1 MGNTGGDWKGWKARP
16 NNRANTWSGK
26 VSPKKDRQEWKRN
39 RNDRFNRQG
48 RGSGS
53 GDHGSDS

>member
-26 VSPKKDRQEWKRN
+26 VNPKKDRQEWKRN
-39 RNDRFNRQG
+39 RNDRIDRER
-48 RGSGS
+48 RGSRDG
-53 GDHGSDS
+53 GD